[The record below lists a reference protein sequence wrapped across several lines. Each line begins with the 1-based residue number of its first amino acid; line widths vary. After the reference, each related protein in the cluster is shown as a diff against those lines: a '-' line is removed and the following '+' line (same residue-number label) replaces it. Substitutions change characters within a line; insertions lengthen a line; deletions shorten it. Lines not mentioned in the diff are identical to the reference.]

1 VFTEFIFQFKNK
13 ITVKDES
20 KRGFD
25 RDLLCDSSYCRIKRR
40 QFILEIT
47 DDRGRTENIS
57 FELFQDHSKL
67 VDSFKTGSKVVV
79 DFNLKG
85 RKWAN
90 PEGIEKYYNTLQA
103 WKIVN
108 DTEKENI

>member
-1 VFTEFIFQFKNK
+1 MKVKGVLTAIYDAIQVTAEF
-13 ITVKDES
+13 
-20 KRGFD
+20 
-25 RDLLCDSSYCRIKRR
+25 KRR

-57 FELFQDHSKL
+57 FELFQEHSKL
-67 VDSFKTGSKVVV
+67 VDSFKTGDKVVV

-108 DTEKENI
+108 DTEKENWNIIFKDISSRQNIED